1 MGMRRLRYVFAVC
14 GAGALMAVAVQA
26 ALAASEHTPS
36 SGAHA
41 KAGTPS
47 AAHRSANRAHPK
59 GARPAPHKTTG
70 HQEHKKDVAVR
81 PATGPVGPA
90 DKSLERRPLLGP
102 FSFGVETDP
111 KVKPRSLA
119 GGEADPERDPTV
131 VPSRQGFRPSF
142 LGLSLKSE
150 FSW

>member
-1 MGMRRLRYVFAVC
+1 MRRLRYVFAVC
-14 GAGALMAVAVQA
+14 GAGVLMAVAAQA
-26 ALAASEHTPS
+26 ALAASDQTPS

-47 AAHRSANRAHPK
+47 AAHRNTHRAYPK
-59 GARPAPHKTTG
+59 AARPTPHKTTT
-70 HQEHKKDVAVR
+70 HKATTHKEHKELAVR
-81 PATGPVGPA
+81 PATGPAGAA

-111 KVKPRSLA
+111 KVKRRSIR
-119 GGEADPERDPTV
+119 GGEYDPERDGDQTK
-131 VPSRQGFRPSF
+131 GFRPSF
-142 LGLSLKSE
+142 LGLSVKSE

>member
-14 GAGALMAVAVQA
+14 GAGLSIAVATQVVV
-26 ALAASEHTPS
+26 AASEHVPS

-47 AAHRSANRAHPK
+47 AAHRSASRAHPK
-59 GARPAPHKTTG
+59 AARPAPHKTTT
-70 HQEHKKDVAVR
+70 HKEHKKEFAVR
-81 PATGPVGPA
+81 ATTAGPVGAA
-90 DKSLERRPLLGP
+90 DKSLDQRPLLGP
-102 FSFGVETDP
+102 FSLGVETDP
-111 KVKPRSLA
+111 KVKRRSIR
-119 GGEADPERDPTV
+119 GGEYDPERDGDQTK
-131 VPSRQGFRPSF
+131 GFRPSF